1 MFNIFGD
8 HISKW
13 KVLLFLG
20 DVVCFAI
27 SVITALR
34 LNPYTSGH
42 PWEYLQEITW
52 PVLII
57 GLVYCLVLYI
67 GDVYDFQQD
76 YRQVM
81 NFGRVLISC
90 WAGGLVAALI
100 VYFPYKSAFI
110 GRTLLIILTAC
121 FSILV
126 GIWRFSF
133 STIALPQRLEKKLII
148 IGAGKSGRHLLEALR
163 EIPGNGF
170 MPLGFVDDDSQK
182 IGTDVDGL
190 PVMGTSSELSA
201 LIQQHQVSLLVL
213 AVMKDKS
220 PALVKNLIQLS
231 WSDCQLMDM
240 PNLYE
245 IVTKK
250 LPTEHIS
257 EELIFEWNVNNTKI
271 YYLRLKRFIDLL
283 LSSIFLIA
291 TTPIMLLTA
300 IVIKIDSKGPIFFA
314 QERLG
319 LKGKA
324 FKIKKFRTMIQGAE
338 NNGPVWTNHNDPR
351 ITRAG
356 KFIRK
361 LRLDELPQLWN
372 IIRGEMSFI
381 GPRPLAHTSY
391 MDTIDFFKY
400 RTLVKPGITGWAQVT
415 FPEGLTIETTEEK
428 LKYDLYYIKN
438 IGFLLDLAILLK
450 TVRIVILGQ
459 GR

>member
-1 MFNIFGD
+1 MFKIFGD

-20 DVVCFAI
+20 DGVCFAI
-27 SVITALR
+27 SVIMALR
-34 LNPYTSGH
+34 LNPYTADH
-42 PWEYLQEITW
+42 PWEYLQEIAF
-52 PVLII
+52 PILII

-110 GRTLLIILTAC
+110 GRTLLIILTAS
-121 FSILV
+121 FSMLV
-126 GIWRFSF
+126 AIWRFSF

-148 IGAGKSGRHLLEALR
+148 IGAGKSGRDLLGALR

-170 MPLGFVDDDSQK
+170 MPVGFVDDDDKK

-190 PVMGTSSELSA
+190 PVMGNSSELSA
-201 LIQQHQVSLLVL
+201 LIQKNQVSLLVL
-213 AVMKDKS
+213 AVMREKS

-245 IVTKK
+245 ILTKK

-257 EELIFEWNVNNTKI
+257 EELIFEWNINNTKI
-271 YYLRLKRFIDLL
+271 YYLRLKRFIDLM
-283 LSSIFLIA
+283 LSSIFLIV
-291 TTPIMLLTA
+291 TTPIMVLSA
-300 IVIKIDSKGPIFFA
+300 IVIKLDSKGPLFFA

-324 FKIKKFRTMIQGAE
+324 FKIMKFRTMIQGAE
-338 NNGPVWTNHNDPR
+338 NNGPVWTDHNDPR

-372 IIRGEMSFI
+372 IMRGEMSFI

-415 FPEGLTIETTEEK
+415 FPEGLTIDTTEEK